1 MKKSYVLL
9 GSALLL
15 SAGAAS
21 GLSDSSLRTNR
32 IAQQANPEKL
42 PLTEAASASLSKASA
57 ETVLSS
63 SLKTA
68 SPRKE
73 TSSDGWT
80 PIGTGT
86 YTDAILSD
94 FFTTLEPTT
103 FDVEIEQNVA
113 DPDTYRI
120 VNPYANWTNPYSNV
134 TYHDE
139 MTNYLV
145 FHIHDGRYAW
155 IEDFNTGVEF
165 VNESEPLGD
174 EGDYF
179 LKALSNTAALVENN
193 GIDLVVSALPSALA
207 TYENGVIRQPATY
220 TYGGKTYY
228 SLLIEWAD
236 CSDGY
241 YTANS
246 GGDFMITMPGATI
259 PETEWVSLGTGKY
272 TDDILASLF
281 SDIDVETME
290 VEIMQDAD
298 DPTHFCIPNPYAA
311 HSATLTN
318 NGNGMLEFY
327 VIDET
332 YAYFTK
338 MNTGIVYNGIE
349 INSGMNASGMI
360 SAYGHE
366 TVYAQY
372 PDAFPKYDNGVI
384 TASTYFASGT
394 DQYPVFLTPFDG
406 KNYIANKSGMLCIEF
421 PSAAEEDPFN
431 WEPLGT
437 GRFTDDFLA
446 SFIPDTEISTFD
458 VEVERDADN
467 PDHYRLVNPYAN
479 WQHDTYSASASG
491 VAEFYIVNDAYA
503 YFPKFI
509 TGVRYEG
516 KILEVSQNVMGPL
529 NNGMTI
535 EDVIAI
541 FPESLAKYEEGV
553 LTATTTF
560 DNGGT
565 PFSVFQIPYNNA
577 LERVNLS
584 AAFRLEMP
592 TGTPGS
598 VSGIE
603 TESELPAV
611 YYNLQGARVDN
622 PAAGIYI
629 RVCGDRVDKVIVR

>member
-1 MKKSYVLL
+1 MKKSYALL

-15 SAGAAS
+15 TATAAS
-21 GLSDSSLRTNR
+21 GLSDSALRTHR
-32 IAQQANPEKL
+32 IAKQANPEKL
-42 PLTEAASASLSKASA
+42 PLTEAASATLRKASA
-57 ETVLSS
+57 ETIS
-63 SLKTA
+63 SLNMD

-73 TSSDGWT
+73 AASDEWTS
-80 PIGTGT
+80 IGTGT

-94 FFTTLEPTT
+94 FFTTVEPTT

-145 FHIHDGRYAW
+145 FHIYDGQYAW

-165 VNESEPLGD
+165 VDEETPLGD

-179 LKALSNTAALVENN
+179 LKALSNTAALVDYN
-193 GIDLVVSALPSALA
+193 GIDLVASVLPSALA

-220 TYGGKTYY
+220 SNGGRTYY
-228 SLLIEWAD
+228 SLLLEWAD
-236 CSDGY
+236 CSDSY
-241 YTANS
+241 YIANS
-246 GGDFMITMPGATI
+246 GGDFMITMPGATV
-259 PETEWVSLGTGKY
+259 PQTEWVSLGTGKY

-338 MNTGIVYNGIE
+338 MNTGIVFGGTELNAK
-349 INSGMNASGMI
+349 MNVSSMI
-360 SAYGHE
+360 STYGHSM
-366 TVYAQY
+366 VYSVY
-372 PDAFPKYDNGVI
+372 PDAFLQYDNGII
-384 TASTYFASGT
+384 TASTYFVDGEDEYAVLLIPYGGT
-394 DQYPVFLTPFDG
+394 
-406 KNYIANKSGMLCIEF
+406 NYIANKSGMLCIEF
-421 PSAAEEDPFN
+421 PSAAEEDPYN

-446 SFIPDTEISTFD
+446 SFLPDAEISTFD
-458 VEVERDADN
+458 VEVERDTDN
-467 PDHYRLVNPYAN
+467 PDHYRLVDPYAN
-479 WQHDTYSASASG
+479 WQHDSYSASAPG

-503 YFPKFI
+503 YFPKFV

-516 KILEVSQNVMGPL
+516 KILEVSHNVMGPL

-535 EDVIAI
+535 DDVIAI
-541 FPESLAKYEEGV
+541 FPESLAKYEDGV
-553 LTATTTF
+553 LTATATF

-584 AAFRLEMP
+584 EAFRLEMP
-592 TGTPGS
+592 TDTPNS
-598 VSGIE
+598 VSEIE

-629 RVCGDRVDKVIVR
+629 RVCGDRADKVIVR

>member
-1 MKKSYVLL
+1 MKKSYALL

-15 SAGAAS
+15 TATAAS
-21 GLSDSSLRTNR
+21 GLSDSALRTHR
-32 IAQQANPEKL
+32 IAKQANPEKL
-42 PLTEAASASLSKASA
+42 PLTEAASATLRKASA
-57 ETVLSS
+57 ETIS
-63 SLKTA
+63 SLNTD

-73 TSSDGWT
+73 AASDEWTS
-80 PIGTGT
+80 IGTGT

-94 FFTTLEPTT
+94 FFTTVEPTT

-145 FHIHDGRYAW
+145 FHIYDGRYAW

-165 VNESEPLGD
+165 VDEETPLGD

-179 LKALSNTAALVENN
+179 LKALSNTAALVDYN
-193 GIDLVVSALPSALA
+193 GIDLVASVLPSALA

-220 TYGGKTYY
+220 TNGGRTYY
-228 SLLIEWAD
+228 SLLLEWAD
-236 CSDGY
+236 CSDSY
-241 YTANS
+241 YIANS
-246 GGDFMITMPGATI
+246 GGDFMITMPGATV
-259 PETEWVSLGTGKY
+259 PQTEWVSLGTGKY

-338 MNTGIVYNGIE
+338 MNTGIVFGSTELNAK
-349 INSGMNASGMI
+349 MNVSSMI
-360 SAYGHE
+360 STYGHSM
-366 TVYAQY
+366 VYSVY
-372 PDAFPKYDNGVI
+372 PDAFLQYDNGII
-384 TASTYFASGT
+384 TASTYFVDGE
-394 DQYPVFLTPFDG
+394 DEYPVLLIPYG
-406 KNYIANKSGMLCIEF
+406 GNNYIANKSGMLCIEF
-421 PSAAEEDPFN
+421 PSAAEEDPYN

-446 SFIPDTEISTFD
+446 SFIPDAEISTFD
-458 VEVERDADN
+458 VEVERDTDN
-467 PDHYRLVNPYAN
+467 PDHYRLVDPYAN
-479 WQHDTYSASASG
+479 WQHDTYSASAPG

-503 YFPKFI
+503 YFPKFV

-516 KILEVSQNVMGPL
+516 KILEVSHNVMGPL

-535 EDVIAI
+535 DDVIAI
-541 FPESLAKYEEGV
+541 FPESLAKYEDGV
-553 LTATTTF
+553 LTATATF

-584 AAFRLEMP
+584 EAFRLEMP
-592 TGTPGS
+592 TDTPNS
-598 VSGIE
+598 VSEIE
-603 TESELPAV
+603 TESEFPAV

-629 RVCGDRVDKVIVR
+629 RVCGDRADKVIVR